1 LYLFVKWLIQL
12 AKTDVLV
19 LDDWGM
25 TGLDAQTRADL
36 L

>member
-1 LYLFVKWLIQL
+1 MLSSVVDDGKGKWLLQL

-25 TGLDAQTRADL
+25 GPSTA
-36 L
+36 